1 MWYCYTTMPVNG
13 IIHLSD
19 ASLIAVHAL
28 AALASEPDRRVLG
41 KDLAAA
47 MGASENHLAKVMQ
60 RLVRAELVLS
70 VKGPHG
76 GFRLARDPGVITFRE
91 AIEAVDGPLT
101 GDFCPFSPD
110 HCDPTACI
118 FGHEV
123 ARQAEGLVEYL
134 GRRTIADI
142 LRDGAPRF
150 LSGPGAGGGTKPGP
164 SRKGGR
170 AAAGTRIAGP
180 ARG

>member
-1 MWYCYTTMPVNG
+1 MPVNG

-28 AALASEPDRRVLG
+28 AALASDPERRILG
-41 KDLAAA
+41 KDLASA

-76 GFRLARDPGVITFRE
+76 GFRLARDPGAISFRQ

-110 HCDPTACI
+110 HCDPSACI
-118 FGHEV
+118 FGREV
-123 ARQAEGLVEYL
+123 SKQAESLVEYL
-134 GRRTIADI
+134 RRRTIADVVREGI
-142 LRDGAPRF
+142 PRF
-150 LSGPGAGGGTKPGP
+150 LSAGKTPKGGKAGHPGNPAGISRAGSR
-164 SRKGGR
+164 SRK
-170 AAAGTRIAGP
+170 AAAG
-180 ARG
+180 

>member
-1 MWYCYTTMPVNG
+1 MPVNG

-28 AALASEPDRRVLG
+28 AGLASDPEHRVLG
-41 KDLAAA
+41 KDLASS

-76 GFRLARDPGVITFRE
+76 GFRLARDPGSISFRD

-101 GDFCPFSPD
+101 GDFCPFSPE
-110 HCDPTACI
+110 HCDPSACI
-118 FGHEV
+118 FGREV
-123 ARQAEGLVEYL
+123 SRQAESLVDYL
-134 GRRTIADI
+134 GRRTIADVVREGI
-142 LRDGAPRF
+142 PHF
-150 LSGPGAGGGTKPGP
+150 LAARKT
-164 SRKGGR
+164 RKGMETERRSVSTSESRTGNR
-170 AAAGTRIAGP
+170 VRTIP
-180 ARG
+180 AE

>member
-1 MWYCYTTMPVNG
+1 MPVNG

-28 AALASEPDRRVLG
+28 AALASDPQRRILG
-41 KDLAAA
+41 KDLASA

-76 GFRLARDPGVITFRE
+76 GFRLARDPGDISFRQ

-110 HCDPTACI
+110 HCDPSACI
-118 FGHEV
+118 FGREV
-123 ARQAEGLVEYL
+123 AKQAESLVEYL
-134 GRRTIADI
+134 GRRTIADVVREGI
-142 LRDGAPRF
+142 PRF
-150 LSGPGAGGGTKPGP
+150 LSAGKTPKGGTAGHSGNPAGR
-164 SRKGGR
+164 SRAGSR
-170 AAAGTRIAGP
+170 ARKAEAG
-180 ARG
+180 